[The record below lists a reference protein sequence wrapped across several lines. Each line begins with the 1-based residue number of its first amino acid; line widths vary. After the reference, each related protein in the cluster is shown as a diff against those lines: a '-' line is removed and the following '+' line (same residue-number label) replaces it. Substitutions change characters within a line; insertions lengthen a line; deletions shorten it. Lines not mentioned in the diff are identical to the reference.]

1 MPIRCS
7 KPAAGRKGKL
17 TEEHSRSFSWNT
29 LIDLFRTRHL
39 KENRIDSPLT
49 ALCLSLL
56 RQDQARERAKKAAGH
71 KPQIDAWTGQ
81 PHTRRDDLSEDMK
94 SHGDKYISQVISLY
108 VSMNE
113 HSLT

>member
-1 MPIRCS
+1 M
-7 KPAAGRKGKL
+7 AEG
-17 TEEHSRSFSWNT
+17 TT
-29 LIDLFRTRHL
+29 LSLNHVNNYPEFDLFKTRHL
-39 KENRIDSPLT
+39 KENRIDSPLM

-81 PHTRRDDLSEDMK
+81 PHTRWDDLSEDMK

-108 VSMNE
+108 VWMNE